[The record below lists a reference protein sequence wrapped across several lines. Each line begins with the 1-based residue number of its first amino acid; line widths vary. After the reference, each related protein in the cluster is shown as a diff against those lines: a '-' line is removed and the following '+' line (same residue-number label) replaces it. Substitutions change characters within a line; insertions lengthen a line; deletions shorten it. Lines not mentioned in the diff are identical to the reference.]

1 MTKYFNGFNNFLNY
15 NKRVIQAS
23 IVRTIGSSPRNSDT
37 EMFISETDTL
47 GTIGGGQLE
56 YLVINH
62 SKKMIAENIKKDIL
76 KISLGP
82 EIGQCCGGK
91 VEVSLLE
98 MYEKDKCLALNRFD
112 KKDKNLP
119 HVYVMGAGHVG
130 RALALQLQHLPVR
143 CVLIDS
149 RVDEL
154 AKCSADVETR
164 LSAIPE
170 EDIKSAPRGS
180 AYVILTH
187 DHALDFILCGAAL
200 DRHDAK
206 YVGMIGS
213 KTKRV
218 KFKKWYQVNYDNNLI
233 RDFTCPIGNLKNQD
247 KRPSII
253 ASFVA
258 AEVIDMLFANVN
270 LSENYDL
277 NLNGSKT
284 FILF

>member
-47 GTIGGGQLE
+47 GAIGGGQLE

-62 SKKMIAENIKKDIL
+62 SKKMIAENIKKDTL

-91 VEVSLLE
+91 VEVSLSE

-233 RDFTCPIGNLKNQD
+233 RDFTCPIGNVKNQD

-258 AEVIDMLFANVN
+258 AEVIDMLFTNVN
-270 LSENYDL
+270 LCENYDL
-277 NLNGSKT
+277 NLNKVAV
-284 FILF
+284 

>member
-98 MYEKDKCLALNRFD
+98 MYEKDKCLALNRFN

-233 RDFTCPIGNLKNQD
+233 KDFTCPIGNVKNQD

-277 NLNGSKT
+277 NLNKVAV
-284 FILF
+284 

>member
-1 MTKYFNGFNNFLNY
+1 MTKYFNEFNNFLNY

-98 MYEKDKCLALNRFD
+98 MYKKDKLLALNRFD

-277 NLNGSKT
+277 NLNKVAV
-284 FILF
+284 

>member
-98 MYEKDKCLALNRFD
+98 MYEKDKCLALNRFN

-187 DHALDFILCGAAL
+187 DHALDFILCGTAL

-233 RDFTCPIGNLKNQD
+233 RDFTCPIGNVKNQD

-253 ASFVA
+253 ASFVV
-258 AEVIDMLFANVN
+258 AEVIDMLFTNVN
-270 LSENYDL
+270 LCENYDL
-277 NLNGSKT
+277 NLNKEAV
-284 FILF
+284 

>member
-98 MYEKDKCLALNRFD
+98 MYEKDKLLALNRFD

-277 NLNGSKT
+277 NLNKVAV
-284 FILF
+284 

>member
-15 NKRVIQAS
+15 NKRIIQAS

-98 MYEKDKCLALNRFD
+98 MYKKDKLLALNRFD

-130 RALALQLQHLPVR
+130 RALTLQLQHLPVR

-233 RDFTCPIGNLKNQD
+233 RDFTCPIGNVKNQD

-258 AEVIDMLFANVN
+258 AEVINMLFANVD

-277 NLNGSKT
+277 NLNKVAV
-284 FILF
+284 

>member
-1 MTKYFNGFNNFLNY
+1 MTKYSNGFNNFLNY
-15 NKRVIQAS
+15 NKRIIQAS

-233 RDFTCPIGNLKNQD
+233 RDFTCPIGNSKNQD

-258 AEVIDMLFANVN
+258 AEVIDMLFVNVN

-277 NLNGSKT
+277 NLNKVAV
-284 FILF
+284 

>member
-98 MYEKDKCLALNRFD
+98 MYKKDKLLALNRFD

-130 RALALQLQHLPVR
+130 RALTLQLQHLPVR

-277 NLNGSKT
+277 NLNKVAV
-284 FILF
+284 

>member
-98 MYEKDKCLALNRFD
+98 MYEKDKCLALNRFN

-149 RVDEL
+149 RVDEI

-233 RDFTCPIGNLKNQD
+233 RDFTCPIGNVKNQD

-258 AEVIDMLFANVN
+258 AEVIDMLFTNVN
-270 LSENYDL
+270 LCENYDL
-277 NLNGSKT
+277 NLNKVAV
-284 FILF
+284 

>member
-98 MYEKDKCLALNRFD
+98 MYEKDKLLALNRFD

-233 RDFTCPIGNLKNQD
+233 RDFTCPIGNVKNQD

-258 AEVIDMLFANVN
+258 AEVIDMLFTNVN
-270 LSENYDL
+270 LCENYDL
-277 NLNGSKT
+277 NLNKVAV
-284 FILF
+284 

>member
-98 MYEKDKCLALNRFD
+98 MYKKDKLLALNRFD

-130 RALALQLQHLPVR
+130 RALTLQLQHLPVR

-213 KTKRV
+213 KTKKV

-233 RDFTCPIGNLKNQD
+233 RDFICPIGNVKNQD

-253 ASFVA
+253 ASSVT
-258 AEVIDMLFANVN
+258 AEVINMLFANVN
-270 LSENYDL
+270 LSEQYDL
-277 NLNGSKT
+277 NLNKVA
-284 FILF
+284 I

>member
-258 AEVIDMLFANVN
+258 AEVIDMLFTNVN
-270 LSENYDL
+270 LCENYDL
-277 NLNGSKT
+277 NLNKEAV
-284 FILF
+284 

>member
-98 MYEKDKCLALNRFD
+98 MYEKDKLLALNRFD

-130 RALALQLQHLPVR
+130 RALTLQLQHLPVR

-233 RDFTCPIGNLKNQD
+233 KDFTCPIGNLKNQD

-277 NLNGSKT
+277 NLNKVAV
-284 FILF
+284 

>member
-1 MTKYFNGFNNFLNY
+1 MTKYFNVFNNFLNY
-15 NKRVIQAS
+15 NKRIIQAS

-98 MYEKDKCLALNRFD
+98 MYEKDKCLALNRFN

-233 RDFTCPIGNLKNQD
+233 RDFTCPIGNVKNQD

-258 AEVIDMLFANVN
+258 AEVIDMLFTNVN
-270 LSENYDL
+270 LCENYDL
-277 NLNGSKT
+277 NLNKVAV
-284 FILF
+284 

>member
-1 MTKYFNGFNNFLNY
+1 MTKYSNGFNNFLNY
-15 NKRVIQAS
+15 NKRIIQAS

-62 SKKMIAENIKKDIL
+62 SKKMLAENIKKDIL

-213 KTKRV
+213 KTKKV
-218 KFKKWYQVNYDNNLI
+218 KFKKWYQVNYDNKLI
-233 RDFTCPIGNLKNQD
+233 RDFICPIGNVKNQD

-253 ASFVA
+253 ASSVT
-258 AEVIDMLFANVN
+258 AEVINMLFANVN
-270 LSENYDL
+270 LSEQYDL
-277 NLNGSKT
+277 NLNKVA
-284 FILF
+284 I

>member
-258 AEVIDMLFANVN
+258 AEVINMLFANVD

-277 NLNGSKT
+277 NLNKVAV
-284 FILF
+284 

>member
-98 MYEKDKCLALNRFD
+98 MYEKDKRLALNRFD

-277 NLNGSKT
+277 NLNKVAV
-284 FILF
+284 

>member
-15 NKRVIQAS
+15 NKRIIQAS

-98 MYEKDKCLALNRFD
+98 MYEKDKLLALNRFD

-233 RDFTCPIGNLKNQD
+233 RDFTCPIGNVKNQD

-258 AEVIDMLFANVN
+258 AEVIDMLFTNVN
-270 LSENYDL
+270 LCENYDL
-277 NLNGSKT
+277 NLNKVAV
-284 FILF
+284 